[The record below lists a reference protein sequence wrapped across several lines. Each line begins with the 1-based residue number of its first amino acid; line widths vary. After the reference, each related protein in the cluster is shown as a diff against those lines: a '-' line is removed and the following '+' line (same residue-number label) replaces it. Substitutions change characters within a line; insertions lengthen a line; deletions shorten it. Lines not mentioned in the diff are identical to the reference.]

1 MGAAVPALDSLT
13 QKRQFDSACAPK
25 EARYRGKK
33 ENRIGQTF
41 LKRYTQPKRGAADY
55 RLCRKRG
62 SSKANTYTSIGG
74 IGKALELTGEEAV
87 SLRRF
92 YSEENKVARFGSAP
106 IQRSSN
112 AAVGSPKPT

>member
-41 LKRYTQPKRGAADY
+41 LKRYTNLKGSAVDY
-55 RLCRKRG
+55 R
-62 SSKANTYTSIGG
+62 
-74 IGKALELTGEEAV
+74 
-87 SLRRF
+87 
-92 YSEENKVARFGSAP
+92 
-106 IQRSSN
+106 
-112 AAVGSPKPT
+112 